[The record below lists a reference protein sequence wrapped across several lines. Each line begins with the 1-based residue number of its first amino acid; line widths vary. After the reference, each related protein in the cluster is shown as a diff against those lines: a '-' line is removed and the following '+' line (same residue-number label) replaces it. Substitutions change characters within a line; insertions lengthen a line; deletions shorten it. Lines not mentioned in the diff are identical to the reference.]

1 MIELT
6 PPAVA
11 RVKHLINQEKKPD
24 LALRIG
30 VKGGGCS
37 GFEYIVNLDSQPAQE
52 GDQVFEHEGIKVIVD
67 EKSYDLI
74 KGLQIDYKENIM
86 TGGFHFS
93 NPNATKSCGCGTSF
107 SV

>member
-6 PPAVA
+6 APAIA
-11 RVKHLINQEKKPD
+11 RVKYLIEQEKTGSP
-24 LALRIG
+24 ALRIG

-37 GFEYIVNLDSQPAQE
+37 GFEYLLKLDHEPPKE
-52 GDQVFEHEGIKVIVD
+52 GDKVFEHDGVKVIVD
-67 EKSYDLI
+67 EKSHVLLT
-74 KGLQIDYKENIM
+74 GLRIDYKENIM
-86 TGGFHFS
+86 TGGFEFQ